1 MLKYKMETRE
11 DKQKDMIIQ
20 VVTRQT
26 SLTYDEAKEK
36 LEEEKYNYM
45 KVIKEWNGIQ
55 SKEDSKTPKTVNQ
68 EIYKQIRG
76 LMDDSCKNYRMKKE
90 YEEKK
95 KVFIERL
102 NKEHQERLRKQKETD
117 KDHQENKEGK
127 EQGEEKKLE
136 TINED

>member
-36 LEEEKYNYM
+36 LEKEKYNYM

-55 SKEDSKTPKTVNQ
+55 TKEDSNTPKTVNQ

-76 LMDDSCKNYRMKKE
+76 LMDNSCKNYRMKKE
-90 YEEKK
+90 YEENKEA
-95 KVFIERL
+95 FIQKLR
-102 NKEHQERLRKQKETD
+102 KEHQERLRMKIKENEVLE
-117 KDHQENKEGK
+117 KEKEIKNNKE
-127 EQGEEKKLE
+127 
-136 TINED
+136 